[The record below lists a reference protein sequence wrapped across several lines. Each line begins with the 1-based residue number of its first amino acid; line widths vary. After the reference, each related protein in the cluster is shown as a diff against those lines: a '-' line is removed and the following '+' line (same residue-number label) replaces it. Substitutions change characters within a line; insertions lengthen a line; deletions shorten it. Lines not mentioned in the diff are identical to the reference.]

1 MNVGY
6 NTLPLTAFKF
16 VSTYYGQNGSL
27 TRITESEMTL
37 DKIYISVRIIM

>member
-16 VSTYYGQNGSL
+16 ASTCYGQNGSL
-27 TRITESEMTL
+27 TGITESLGRMFC
-37 DKIYISVRIIM
+37 